1 MCESVIMIVPTERD
15 QADGA
20 ELLLTRTE
28 PSPSDLQEGLFS
40 AKSHT
45 LNT

>member
-1 MCESVIMIVPTERD
+1 MTVPTECD

-28 PSPSDLQEGLFS
+28 AQAHQAPLICKGLFS
-40 AKSHT
+40 AKIHM